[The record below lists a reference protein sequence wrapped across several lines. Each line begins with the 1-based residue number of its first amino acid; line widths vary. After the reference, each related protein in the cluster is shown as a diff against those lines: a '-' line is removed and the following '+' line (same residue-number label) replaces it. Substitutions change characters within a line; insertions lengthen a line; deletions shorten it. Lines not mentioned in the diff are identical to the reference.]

1 MEDVFPQ
8 RFGPF
13 VLLRLLGSGG
23 MGKAYL
29 AKHVERPEFL
39 ALKRMHEHLLDEPTL
54 KRRFQHEFEVAVH
67 VRHPN
72 VAGLM
77 WMGTEKEE
85 PFFATEF
92 VVGLPVS
99 SIIEEIELRRAEKIP
114 LVAGLHVAVGLAAGL
129 EAVHTA
135 VHTDTGA
142 PLELVHRDMGARNVI
157 LGDDGR
163 PRIIDLGLGR
173 SALADWHTAA
183 NLLAGSPDYMAPE
196 QAQGKPADRRADVY
210 ATAVTIW
217 ELLVGKKRIREPTIP
232 LRIQRSLEVVPEPL
246 VLHRREASRS
256 LERLLKEAME
266 PSVADRLA
274 SATLLRQGL
283 ERELAALGGD
293 PQAATTRAWM
303 ERTFAAQLARE
314 RRGLPVDEP
323 ETALPLVA
331 EDTGHETRMLFA
343 YDPRRFPA
351 PKVERN
357 PTVTGRLAEADS
369 QDQPPRALPP
379 PAPAASMMVG
389 DSQLLDA
396 ARAYDDPSDAPSW
409 APPRGGARASGAPG
423 ELQAAGS
430 TVLLERGG
438 GAAPEPRRQIVVA
451 FVLGSLLVVVLALA
465 VGMRIGSSTVEP
477 LAPPGVDPSGP
488 AGVASG
494 GVPGAGNTPSETPAP
509 THAGGPGAADVS
521 PSPPEP
527 ELDEP
532 IPLDV
537 LSRRR
542 ELAGRIKD
550 LRRARGDNREEFH
563 KRLTQIGSRLS
574 AAKTMEQLDDV
585 EAQLARL
592 ERL

>member
-1 MEDVFPQ
+1 VEEVFPQ

-29 AKHVERPEFL
+29 AKHVSKPGLL

-54 KRRFQHEFEVAVH
+54 KRRFQHEFAVAEH

-77 WMGTEKEE
+77 WRGEQKEE
-85 PFFATEF
+85 PFFATQF
-92 VVGLPVS
+92 VVGLALS
-99 SIIEEIELRRAEKIP
+99 AIIEEIELRRVERIP

-135 VHTDTGA
+135 VHTETGA

-157 LGDDGR
+157 LGDDGA

-196 QAQGKPADRRADVY
+196 QAQGKQADRRADVY
-210 ATAVTIW
+210 ATAVAIW
-217 ELLVGKKRIREPTIP
+217 ELLAGKKRIREPTVP
-232 LRIQRSLEVVPEPL
+232 LRIQRALEAVPEPL
-246 VLHRREASRS
+246 VMHRREASRS

-293 PQAATTRAWM
+293 PEAATTRAWM
-303 ERTFAAQLARE
+303 ERTFPAQLARE
-314 RRGLPVDEP
+314 RHDLPVDEP
-323 ETALPLVA
+323 ETALLLEA
-331 EDTGHETRMLFA
+331 ENTGHETRILFA
-343 YDPRRFPA
+343 YDSRRSPA

-357 PTVTGRLAEADS
+357 PTVSGRLAEDDS
-369 QDQPPRALPP
+369 IERSPRALPP
-379 PAPAASMMVG
+379 PAPQASMMVG

-396 ARAYDDPSDAPSW
+396 ARAYDDPSNAPSW
-409 APPRGGARASGAPG
+409 APARDVVRASGDAR
-423 ELQAAGS
+423 AAGS
-430 TVLLERGG
+430 TVLLERR
-438 GAAPEPRRQIVVA
+438 EPATSEPLRQIVVA
-451 FVLGSLLVVVLALA
+451 FVLGILLVIVLALA
-465 VGMRIGSSTVEP
+465 VGMRIGSATVEP
-477 LAPPGVDPSGP
+477 IAPPGVAPGSASDTP
-488 AGVASG
+488 AA
-494 GVPGAGNTPSETPAP
+494 PGAPMEPAAPGRVGATAPPTEPAP
-509 THAGGPGAADVS
+509 
-521 PSPPEP
+521 
-527 ELDEP
+527 DEP

-563 KRLTQIGSRLS
+563 KRLTQIGARLS
-574 AAKTMEQLDDV
+574 VAKTMEQLDDV
-585 EAQLARL
+585 EALLARL